1 MKLRFISIFILV
13 FITANISNAQISQGL
28 SNQVKAGL
36 SNQMDETFYRP
47 DPRLY
52 QCYDSSFLDTLMI
65 YRSNLIIYLNYYLD
79 NAYFIADLPP
89 NKSLDIPDVSEVL
102 IIPRKEADKYR
113 NFDLNVEG
121 YNPANWNIL
130 RYNFKRSFDDRTYYK
145 LGNTG
150 KVLVFYSGSELNEM
164 FNEFKR
170 SANKTRN

>member
-1 MKLRFISIFILV
+1 MKARLFSIIFLILVTSIFS
-13 FITANISNAQISQGL
+13 TAQISQGL
-28 SNQVKAGL
+28 SNQVKAGM
-36 SNQMDETFYRP
+36 SNQMDEAFYRP

-52 QCYDSSFLDTLMI
+52 ECYDSTFLDTLKI
-65 YRSNLIIYLNYYLD
+65 YRSDLIIYLNFFLD

-89 NKSLDIPDVSEVL
+89 NKSLNIPDVSEVPL
-102 IIPRKEADKYR
+102 IPRKDSDKYR

-121 YNPANWNIL
+121 YNPANWNML

-170 SANKTRN
+170 SANRTKN